1 MATARSAARRGR
13 GELVVVHGGSH
24 AWMLKDPESLPA
36 IIHRLM
42 QGRLGTAVLKAIL
55 DAGIDPND
63 ATDDEI
69 ESAFYRPDALV
80 LRLTPV
86 GDGPRRRGPPPPPPL
101 PLHHHDGLTATST
114 ANVGATLA
122 P

>member
-1 MATARSAARRGR
+1 
-13 GELVVVHGGSH
+13 
-24 AWMLKDPESLPA
+24 MLKDPESLPA

-63 ATDDEI
+63 ASEDQI

-80 LRLTPV
+80 LRLTPL
-86 GDGPRRRGPPPPPPL
+86 GTFRDGEQYHHRPRYSFTITM
-101 PLHHHDGLTATST
+101 D
-114 ANVGATLA
+114 
-122 P
+122 